1 MSHRLP
7 VEGCGKPSG
16 AGRLHSG
23 QALSEN
29 RGSCSGLNCRYQL
42 EDDQWSVTPQMV
54 DYSLMKLSERVLEE
68 LARMVVGDAKHFPYR
83 SSSYITRFFS
93 RCGLPFVHD
102 GSTRPRWAQERLA
115 ELNLGA
121 AQFADLPSDDL
132 CRVISELFD
141 QDDFERYNE
150 RRKNQGE
157 TSPDYFADVQ
167 LALASLNKLVQ
178 RAGLLAYLD
187 ESGRCYLRSTG
198 TGMSSASF
206 SKQTRP
212 LSQDEIVQRQKIADF
227 LDTASEDDFT
237 EKVLVQ
243 LFQRLGFHRVSP
255 SGHTEKTLEFGKDL
269 WMKYQLPTSHWIYLC
284 AQIKRDKIDASSA
297 GGNNNV
303 ATVLAQARMAID
315 HPIFD
320 PEANRKVLL
329 DHVFLISAG
338 EITRAARTWL
348 VEQLDAGQRRH
359 IIFMD
364 RDEFLDQSAR
374 ILLDLRLDSPTAIT
388 DEDMPF

>member
-1 MSHRLP
+1 
-7 VEGCGKPSG
+7 
-16 AGRLHSG
+16 
-23 QALSEN
+23 
-29 RGSCSGLNCRYQL
+29 
-42 EDDQWSVTPQMV
+42 
-54 DYSLMKLSERVLEE
+54 MKLSDRVLEE

-83 SSSYITRFFS
+83 SSHFITRFFA

-102 GSTRPRWAQERLA
+102 GSTRPRWAQERLV

-121 AQFADLPSDDL
+121 AQSADLPSDDL

-141 QDDFERYNE
+141 PDDFERHND
-150 RRKNQGE
+150 RQNKAGE
-157 TSPDYFADVQ
+157 TNPDHLANVQ
-167 LALASLNKLVQ
+167 LALESFNRLVQ
-178 RAGLLAYLD
+178 RHGLVAYLD

-198 TGMSSASF
+198 TGITTASF
-206 SKQTRP
+206 SQRTRP
-212 LSQDEIVQRQKIADF
+212 LSQEEIAQRQKLADF
-227 LDTASEDDFT
+227 LDTASEDEFT
-237 EKVLVQ
+237 EKVLVH

-255 SGHTEKTLEFGKDL
+255 SGHTEKALEFGKDL
-269 WMKYQLPTSHWIYLC
+269 WMKYQLPTSHWIYFC
-284 AQIKRDKIDASSA
+284 AQIKKDKIDSSGA

-303 ATVLAQARMAID
+303 ATVLNQARMAID

-374 ILLDLRLDSPTAIT
+374 ILLDLRLDSVATIT
-388 DEDMPF
+388 DDDIPF

>member
-1 MSHRLP
+1 
-7 VEGCGKPSG
+7 
-16 AGRLHSG
+16 
-23 QALSEN
+23 
-29 RGSCSGLNCRYQL
+29 
-42 EDDQWSVTPQMV
+42 
-54 DYSLMKLSERVLEE
+54 MKFSDRVLEE
-68 LARMVVGDAKHFPYR
+68 LARMVVGDNKHFPYR
-83 SSSYITRFFS
+83 SSHFITRFFA

-102 GSTRPRWAQERLA
+102 GSTRPRWARERLA

-121 AQFADLPSDDL
+121 AQSADLPSDDL

-141 QDDFERYNE
+141 HDDFERHNE
-150 RRKNQGE
+150 KTPNPEFRV
-157 TSPDYFADVQ
+157 DVQ
-167 LALASLNKLVQ
+167 LALTSFNKLVQ
-178 RAGLLAYLD
+178 RAGLIAYLD
-187 ESGRCYLRSTG
+187 DSGRCYLRSTG
-198 TGMSSASF
+198 TGVSSAPF
-206 SKQTRP
+206 SQQTRP
-212 LSQDEIVQRQKIADF
+212 LSQDEIVQRQKLADF
-227 LDTASEDDFT
+227 LDSASEDEFT
-237 EKVLVQ
+237 ERVLVP

-255 SGHTEKTLEFGKDL
+255 TGHAEKALEFGKDL
-269 WMKYQLPTSHWIYLC
+269 WMKYQLPTSHWIYFC
-284 AQIKRDKIDASSA
+284 AQIKKDKIDASGA

-303 ATVLAQARMAID
+303 ATVLNQARMAID

-374 ILLDLRLDSPTAIT
+374 ILLDLRLDSPPIIT
-388 DEDMPF
+388 DDDIPF

>member
-1 MSHRLP
+1 
-7 VEGCGKPSG
+7 
-16 AGRLHSG
+16 
-23 QALSEN
+23 
-29 RGSCSGLNCRYQL
+29 
-42 EDDQWSVTPQMV
+42 
-54 DYSLMKLSERVLEE
+54 MKLSDRILEE
-68 LARMVVGDAKHFPYR
+68 LAKMVVGDAKHFPYR
-83 SSSYITRFFS
+83 SSSFITRFFT

-102 GSTRPRWAQERLA
+102 GSTRPRWAHERLA

-121 AQFADLPSDDL
+121 AHSADLPSDDL

-150 RRKNQGE
+150 RRANQGDAKPE
-157 TSPDYFADVQ
+157 YFADVQ
-167 LALASLNKLVQ
+167 LALASFNKLVQ
-178 RAGLLAYLD
+178 RAGLIAYLD

-206 SKQTRP
+206 TQQTRP
-212 LSQDEIVQRQKIADF
+212 LSQEEIVQRQKLADF
-227 LDTASEDDFT
+227 LDRASEDEFT
-237 EKVLVQ
+237 EKVLVP

-255 SGHTEKTLEFGKDL
+255 TGHTEKALEFGKDL
-269 WMKYQLPTSHWIYLC
+269 WMKYQLPTSHWIYFC
-284 AQIKRDKIDASSA
+284 AQIKKEKIDSSGA
-297 GGNNNV
+297 GGSKNV

-348 VEQLDAGQRRH
+348 VEQLDQGQRRH

-374 ILLDLRLDSPTAIT
+374 IVLDLHLDSSLAIT
-388 DEDMPF
+388 DEDIPF

>member
-1 MSHRLP
+1 
-7 VEGCGKPSG
+7 
-16 AGRLHSG
+16 
-23 QALSEN
+23 
-29 RGSCSGLNCRYQL
+29 
-42 EDDQWSVTPQMV
+42 MV
-54 DYSLMKLSERVLEE
+54 DYSFMKLSERVLEE

-83 SSSYITRFFS
+83 SSSYITRFFT

-115 ELNLGA
+115 ELNIGA
-121 AQFADLPSDDL
+121 AQVADLPSDDL
-132 CRVISELFD
+132 CCVISELFD

-150 RRKNQGE
+150 RCKSQGE
-157 TSPDYFADVQ
+157 TNPDHFADVQ
-167 LALASLNKLVQ
+167 LALASFNKLVQ
-178 RAGLLAYLD
+178 RAGLIAYLD

-206 SKQTRP
+206 SQQTRP
-212 LSQDEIVQRQKIADF
+212 LSRDEIVQRQKIADF

-237 EKVLVQ
+237 ERVLVP

-255 SGHTEKTLEFGKDL
+255 SGHTEKALEFGKDL
-269 WMKYQLPTSHWIYLC
+269 WMKYQLPTSHWIYFC
-284 AQIKRDKIDASSA
+284 AQVKKDKIDASGT

-303 ATVLAQARMAID
+303 ATVLTQARMAID

-348 VEQLDAGQRRH
+348 VEQLDVGQRRH

-374 ILLDLRLDSPTAIT
+374 ILLDLRLDGPRAIT
-388 DEDMPF
+388 DEDIPF

>member
-1 MSHRLP
+1 M
-7 VEGCGKPSG
+7 
-16 AGRLHSG
+16 
-23 QALSEN
+23 
-29 RGSCSGLNCRYQL
+29 LN
-42 EDDQWSVTPQMV
+42 
-54 DYSLMKLSERVLEE
+54 YSLMKLSERVLEE
-68 LARMVVGDAKHFPYR
+68 LAKMVVGDAKHFPYR
-83 SSSYITRFFS
+83 SSSYITRFFA

-102 GSTRPRWAQERLA
+102 GSTRPRWAQERLT

-132 CRVISELFD
+132 CRVVSELFD

-157 TSPDYFADVQ
+157 ANPEYLADFQ
-167 LALASLNKLVQ
+167 LALASFNKLVQ
-178 RAGLLAYLD
+178 RAGLMAYLD

-206 SKQTRP
+206 SQQTRP
-212 LSQDEIVQRQKIADF
+212 LSQDEIAQRQKIADF
-227 LDTASEDDFT
+227 LNTASEDDIT
-237 EKVLVQ
+237 EKVLIP

-255 SGHTEKTLEFGKDL
+255 SGHREKTLEFGKDL
-269 WMKYQLPTSHWIYLC
+269 WMKYQLPTSHWIYCC
-284 AQIKRDKIDASSA
+284 AQIKKDKIDSSGA

-329 DHVFLISAG
+329 DHLFLISAG

-348 VEQLDAGQRRH
+348 IEQLDAGQRRH

-364 RDEFLDQSAR
+364 RDEFLHQSAR
-374 ILLDLRLDSPTAIT
+374 ILLDLRLDSPHLIADQDI
-388 DEDMPF
+388 PF